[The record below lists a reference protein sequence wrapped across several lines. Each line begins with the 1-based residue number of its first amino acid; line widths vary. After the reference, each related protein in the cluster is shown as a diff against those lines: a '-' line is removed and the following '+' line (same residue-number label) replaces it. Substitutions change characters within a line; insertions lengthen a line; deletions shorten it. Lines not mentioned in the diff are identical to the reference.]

1 MAATSEPAAPH
12 AAVQSLSLYGGRTLA
27 WSEYGDPKGTA
38 VFYCHG
44 FPGSRCEAAL
54 GDAAARELA
63 VRLIAPDRPGFGR
76 SAVQPGRSI
85 ADWPQDLARLAE
97 YLSIER
103 LRVLGVSGGGPYA
116 LACAALMPERLSG
129 VSIVSGLGEL
139 TAPGTLRG
147 MSLVCGGALG
157 LSQRAP
163 GLSRW
168 LYGGLV
174 GPALGRFPGAA
185 VRLIT
190 RIGSPADARVLRDP
204 PVRDVIEHSIGE
216 AFRQG
221 SAGPLQELG
230 PITSAWGFD
239 PAQIRVPVQLWH
251 GERDRTVPA
260 TMGRHHVRLIPGCS
274 ARFLPNEGHF
284 SLIVH
289 HMRDITSALLAGD

>member
-1 MAATSEPAAPH
+1 MAATSEPAAPR

-27 WSEYGDPKGTA
+27 WS
-38 VFYCHG
+38 
-44 FPGSRCEAAL
+44 
-54 GDAAARELA
+54 
-63 VRLIAPDRPGFGR
+63 
-76 SAVQPGRSI
+76 
-85 ADWPQDLARLAE
+85 
-97 YLSIER
+97 
-103 LRVLGVSGGGPYA
+103 
-116 LACAALMPERLSG
+116 ALMPERLSR

-147 MSLVCGGALG
+147 MSLFCGGALS
-157 LSQRAP
+157 LSPRAP

-190 RIGSPADARVLRDP
+190 GIGSPADARIPRDP

-221 SAGPLQELG
+221 SAGPLQELAL
-230 PITSAWGFD
+230 ITSAWGFD
-239 PAQIRVPVQLWH
+239 PAQIRAPVQLWH
-251 GERDRTVPA
+251 GERDRSVPA

-289 HMRDITSALLAGD
+289 HMRDITGALLAGD